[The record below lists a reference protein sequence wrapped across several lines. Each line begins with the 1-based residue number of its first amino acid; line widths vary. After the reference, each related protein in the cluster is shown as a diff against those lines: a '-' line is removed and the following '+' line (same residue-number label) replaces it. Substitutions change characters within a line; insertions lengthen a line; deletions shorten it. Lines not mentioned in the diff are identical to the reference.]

1 MEPVRYTIGIG
12 LKKVKDHWYMIKFDA
27 NAKPVET
34 LPLFY
39 KIESKK
45 LSSRRIRA
53 CSSIDGEFIWVY
65 GMGGGNLFV
74 GCIRRKGVWVSYS
87 NESAIGLR
95 PVENTK
101 NKINSGNSHY
111 AWVTKNGNFC
121 ITNQMNRWAYE
132 MDDDDINK
140 PDFEVYQ
147 ISPNYHKIEGEY
159 ILTDH
164 RDTKKIIGRLEFIGR
179 NNQTG
184 NLRRRQMRGK
194 SRGSSALDFE
204 NVWECPDEM
213 DYVVEYPDR
222 KIESDES

>member
-1 MEPVRYTIGIG
+1 MEPVGDTIGIG
-12 LKKVKDHWYMIKFDA
+12 LQYRKYNWFMIKFDA
-27 NAKPVET
+27 NAKPVEK

-45 LSSRRIRA
+45 LSSRIRA

-74 GCIRRKGVWVSYS
+74 GCIREKGVWVSYS
-87 NESAIGLR
+87 NESAIGLK
-95 PVENTK
+95 VIDCTK
-101 NKINSGNSHY
+101 DRINSGQDSHY
-111 AWVTKNGNFC
+111 AWVTENGNLC
-121 ITNQMNRWAYE
+121 ITNQMNRWAHE
-132 MDDDDINK
+132 MDEDDINK
-140 PDFEVYQ
+140 PDFKVYQ

-184 NLRRRQMRGK
+184 NLRRRQMRGI
-194 SRGSSALDFE
+194 SRGSPALHFE

-213 DYVVEYPDR
+213 DYVVESPDR

>member
-1 MEPVRYTIGIG
+1 MGIG
-12 LKKVKDHWYMIKFDA
+12 LKQVKRHWCMIKFDT
-27 NAKPVET
+27 NMKIVET

-39 KIESKK
+39 KIEPKK
-45 LSSRRIRA
+45 LSSPIRA

-65 GMGGGNLFV
+65 GMGGGDLFV
-74 GCIRRKGVWVSYS
+74 ACIRKKGVWVSNS
-87 NESAIGLR
+87 DNPEGLK
-95 PVENTK
+95 VIDCTK
-101 NKINSGNSHY
+101 DRIKQGQDSHY
-111 AWVTKNGNFC
+111 AWVTENGNLC
-121 ITNQMNRWAYE
+121 ITNQMNRWAHG
-132 MDDDDINK
+132 MDEDDINK
-140 PDFEVYQ
+140 PDFKVYQ

-164 RDTKKIIGRLEFIGR
+164 RDTKKIIGRFEFIGR

-194 SRGSSALDFE
+194 NRGSPALHFE

>member
-1 MEPVRYTIGIG
+1 
-12 LKKVKDHWYMIKFDA
+12 MIKFDT
-27 NAKPVET
+27 NMKIVET

-39 KIESKK
+39 KIEPKK
-45 LSSRRIRA
+45 LSSPIRA

-65 GMGGGNLFV
+65 GMGGGDLFV
-74 GCIRRKGVWVSYS
+74 ACIRKKGVWVSNS
-87 NESAIGLR
+87 DNPEGLK
-95 PVENTK
+95 VIDCTK
-101 NKINSGNSHY
+101 DRIKQGQDSHY
-111 AWVTKNGNFC
+111 AWVTENGNLC
-121 ITNQMNRWAYE
+121 ITNQMNRWAHG
-132 MDDDDINK
+132 MDEDDINK
-140 PDFEVYQ
+140 PDFKVYQ

-164 RDTKKIIGRLEFIGR
+164 RDTKKIIGRFEFIGR

-194 SRGSSALDFE
+194 NRGSPALHFE